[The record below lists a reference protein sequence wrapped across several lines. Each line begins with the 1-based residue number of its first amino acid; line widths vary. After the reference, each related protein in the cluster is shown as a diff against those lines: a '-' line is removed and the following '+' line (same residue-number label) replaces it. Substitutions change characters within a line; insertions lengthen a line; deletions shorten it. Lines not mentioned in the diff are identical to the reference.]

1 MYADEYEKE
10 EEQYNDYLDVDTYS
24 ISEVSSVNTYDKNK
38 KKKYED
44 AKKADPGYHKLK
56 RYVNTKTGI
65 KRESYELYTTSCDT
79 GAIIRNAVTGVRF
92 NKFRVGSR
100 AESQFFKTRLVTGE
114 TGRDGE
120 TLYFDS
126 PEEYEKH
133 MRITVPPEIKE
144 KWLEKRMYDLRRE

>member
-1 MYADEYEKE
+1 MYDDEYQNVV
-10 EEQYNDYLDVDTYS
+10 EQYNDYLDTDTYS
-24 ISEVSSVNTYDKNK
+24 ITEVSSVNSYDKNQ

-56 RYVNTKTGI
+56 RFVNTKNGT
-65 KRESYELYTTSCDT
+65 KKESYEVYTTSCDT

-92 NKFRVGSR
+92 NKFRVGSS
-100 AESQFFKTRLVTGE
+100 AESQFFKTRLATGE

-126 PEEYEKH
+126 PEEFEKH
-133 MRITVPPEIKE
+133 MRLTVSPEIKE
-144 KWLEKRMYDLRRE
+144 KWLEKRMYDLHRE